1 MQDIQQPFSAAP
13 AYILKLLSN
22 LGLIVTVVI
31 LVAFTVWLY
40 FSLNPSVGTTQ
51 INPDV
56 FVTAKNLTPNSVS
69 SSPASPVRDSPEIL
83 LSPYYNRGSPS
94 SVGSLSPGNESL
106 VYGDTTLVSPQR
118 RLHRRCL

>member
-1 MQDIQQPFSAAP
+1 MKTFSSTLLINAHGSRRASP
-13 AYILKLLSN
+13 A
-22 LGLIVTVVI
+22 TE
-31 LVAFTVWLY
+31 
-40 FSLNPSVGTTQ
+40 
-51 INPDV
+51 V
-56 FVTAKNLTPNSVS
+56 FVTAKNLKPNLASN
-69 SSPASPVRDSPEIL
+69 SPVSPVREAPDVL